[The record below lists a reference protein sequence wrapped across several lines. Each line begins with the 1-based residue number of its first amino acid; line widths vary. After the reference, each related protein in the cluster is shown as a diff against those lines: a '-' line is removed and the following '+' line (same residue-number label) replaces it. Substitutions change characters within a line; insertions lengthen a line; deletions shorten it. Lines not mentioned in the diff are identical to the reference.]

1 MQTQINITAI
11 IKSLPEKTEEMKAF
25 LLELVAGSTKEEACI
40 QYDLHQDAESPNVFV
55 FHEIWKDAENLEL
68 HTKTPHFV
76 KFVHDS
82 ASLLAEPL
90 TVYKTNRV

>member
-11 IKSLPEKTEEMKAF
+11 IKSLPEKTEEMKAL

-40 QYDLHQDAESPNVFV
+40 QYDLHQDVESPNVFI

-76 KFVHDS
+76 KFVNDS